1 MAKHPKPG
9 RNKSPAAPPSKCLVP
24 LEAILST
31 EELNRRPERP
41 PDYEGENSALAELVQ
56 SLGNSPRTIL
66 QTLAETMLRV
76 FKTGSAGVSLLSI
89 NEKRFEWMAIAGAWK
104 SHLGRGTSRDFGP
117 CGDVL
122 DCNAPLLFQHWER
135 RYPYLREI
143 TPLAE
148 EGLLVPFHVQ
158 GRAVGTIWAIS
169 HDDDRKFDAEDLR
182 QLKSLG
188 RFASAAYQAVNS
200 MDVLDQR
207 RAALNL
213 MEDAVESRKAMEGL
227 NKELRASEDRYRT
240 LFNLGPVAVYSCDS
254 SGVIQNFNSR
264 AAELWGR
271 SPQHGDTD
279 KRFCGSHKLFR
290 PDGRFMPHEGC
301 PMAEVVSG
309 RLSEVCDEEVVIERP
324 DGSRI
329 TVVVNIR
336 PLKNEHGGVTGA
348 INCFYD
354 ITERKQA
361 EMASASLAAIV
372 ESSDDAIISKDLNGV
387 ITSWNKGAV
396 RLFGYT
402 AEEAIGRSITMLIP
416 ADRQHEE
423 PQILARLKSGQS
435 VDHFETVRIRKD
447 GSRLEISLTISPIKD
462 AQGHVTGASKIARDI
477 TERKRV
483 EQATYEAAQ
492 RFRFLAESMP
502 QKIFTARPNGDVDY
516 FNQQWMEY
524 TGLTFEQIKDW
535 GWKQFI
541 HSEDLQENV
550 RVWRHSIDTGEPFH
564 CEHRCRR
571 ADGSYR
577 WHLSHAVPMRDRDGN
592 ITMWIGSNT
601 DIQSVRE
608 QEERLLKTEK
618 LAATG
623 QLAASMA
630 HEINNPLSSVTN
642 ALYLLENQAKL
653 DETARMFV
661 NIAATELA
669 RVSRIVRQSLSYYR
683 AGTAPHD
690 VDLSAIVNDSLQI
703 FSEKLTRQGIE
714 LKHKVADGARLVG
727 FPDELRQVIDN
738 LLLNA
743 LEAMPGAG
751 RLSISL
757 RESCDW
763 THDLRHRR
771 GVRLTIADTGC
782 GIPKGQVRARIF
794 EPFFTT
800 KPEKGTGLG
809 LWILRGI
816 ISKHDG
822 VMSLRSS
829 DAKGKSGTVISIFL
843 PSNAQGTRKSKPSE
857 IESAA

>member
-1 MAKHPKPG
+1 MAKRPKPG
-9 RNKSPAAPPSKCLVP
+9 KNKPPPALPSERLVP
-24 LEAILST
+24 LEAILFT
-31 EELNRRPERP
+31 EELDLRPERR
-41 PDYEGENSALAELVQ
+41 PDYEVENSVLAELVQ
-56 SLGNSPRTIL
+56 ALGNSPRTIL
-66 QTLAETMLRV
+66 QTLADTMLRV
-76 FKTGSAGVSLLSI
+76 FKAGSAGISLLSI
-89 NEKRFEWMAIAGAWK
+89 NEKRFEWAAVAGAWNP
-104 SHLGRGTSRDFGP
+104 HLGRNTRRDFGP

-122 DCNAPLLFQHWER
+122 DCNTPLLFRRWER
-135 RYPYLREI
+135 RYSYLREI
-143 TPLAE
+143 TPLAH

-158 GRAVGTIWAIS
+158 GKAAGTLWAIS
-169 HDDDRKFDAEDLR
+169 HDDCRKFDAEDLR

-188 RFASAAYQAVNS
+188 QFASVACQAVKFL
-200 MDVLDQR
+200 DVVDQR

-227 NKELRASEDRYRT
+227 NLDLRASEDRYRT

-271 SPQHGDTD
+271 SPEHGDTD
-279 KRFCGSHKLFR
+279 ERFCGSNKLFH
-290 PDGRFMPHEGC
+290 PDGSFMPHERC
-301 PMAEVVSG
+301 PMAQVVSG
-309 RLSEVCDEEVVIERP
+309 RLSEVCDEEVLIERP
-324 DGSRI
+324 NGSRV

-336 PLKNEHGGVTGA
+336 PLKNEHGEVTGA

-361 EMASASLAAIV
+361 GLTAASLAAIV
-372 ESSDDAIISKDLNGV
+372 ESSDDAIVSKDLNGV

-402 AEEAIGRSITMLIP
+402 AAEAIGRSITMLIP

-423 PQILARLKSGQS
+423 PEILARLKSGQS

-447 GSRLEISLTISPIKD
+447 GSSLEISLTISPIRD

-477 TERKRV
+477 TERKRA

-541 HSEDLQENV
+541 HPEDLRENI
-550 RVWRHSIDTGEPFH
+550 RVWRHSIATGEPFH
-564 CEHRCRR
+564 FEHRFRR
-571 ADGSYR
+571 VDGSYR
-577 WHLSHAVPMRDRDGN
+577 WHLSLAVPMRDRDGN

-618 LAATG
+618 LAAAG

-642 ALYLLENQAKL
+642 ALYLLENHATL
-653 DETARMFV
+653 DESARMLV
-661 NIAATELA
+661 NTASTELA

-683 AGTAPHD
+683 VGSAPHD
-690 VDLSAIVNDSLQI
+690 VDLSAVVNDSLQI
-703 FSEKLTRQGIE
+703 FSEKITRQGIE
-714 LKHKVADGARLVG
+714 LKQKISGGIRLVG

-743 LEAMPGAG
+743 LEAMTGAG
-751 RLSISL
+751 RLSISVHQ
-757 RESCDW
+757 SWDW
-763 THDLRHRR
+763 TQDRRHRR

-782 GIPKGQVRARIF
+782 GIPKGHRSRIF

-800 KPEKGTGLG
+800 KLEKGTGLG

-843 PSNAQGTRKSKPSE
+843 PSDARGVHKSKSPK
-857 IESAA
+857 IEAAA

>member
-9 RNKSPAAPPSKCLVP
+9 KNKSPAAPPSECLVP

-31 EELNRRPERP
+31 EELNRRPGRT
-41 PDYEGENSALAELVQ
+41 PDYETENSALAELVQ
-56 SLGNSPRTIL
+56 SLGNSPRMIL
-66 QTLAETMLRV
+66 QTLADTMLRV
-76 FKTGSAGVSLLSI
+76 FKAGSAGVSLLSI
-89 NEKRFEWMAIAGAWK
+89 DEKRFEWVAIAGAWK
-104 SHLGRGTSRDFGP
+104 PHLGRGTPRDFGP

-122 DCNAPLLFQHWER
+122 DCNAPLLFQRWER
-135 RYPYLREI
+135 RYSYLGEI
-143 TPLAE
+143 TPPAQ

-158 GRAVGTIWAIS
+158 GKAAGTIWAIT
-169 HDDDRKFDAEDLR
+169 HDDGRKFDAEDLR
-182 QLKSLG
+182 QLKGLG
-188 RFASAAYQAVNS
+188 QFASAACQAVNFL
-200 MDVLDQR
+200 DVVDQR

-227 NKELRASEDRYRT
+227 NQDLRASEDRYRT

-271 SPQHGDTD
+271 SPKHGDTD
-279 KRFCGSHKLFR
+279 ERFCGSHKLFH
-290 PDGRFMPHEGC
+290 PGGSFMPHERC

-309 RLSEVCDEEVVIERP
+309 RLSEVSDEEVVIERP
-324 DGSRI
+324 DGSRV

-336 PLKNEHGGVTGA
+336 PLRNEHGGVTGA

-361 EMASASLAAIV
+361 ELASASLAAIV
-372 ESSDDAIISKDLNGV
+372 EFSDDAIISKDLNGV

-423 PQILARLKSGQS
+423 PEILARLKSGQS

-447 GSRLEISLTISPIKD
+447 GSPLEISLTISPIRN

-477 TERKRV
+477 TERKRA

-524 TGLTFEQIKDW
+524 TGLSFEQIKDW
-535 GWKQFI
+535 GWKQLI
-541 HSEDLQENV
+541 HPQDLQENI
-550 RVWRHSIDTGEPFH
+550 RVWRHSIHTGEPFH
-564 CEHRCRR
+564 FEHRFHR

-577 WHLSHAVPMRDRDGN
+577 WHFSHAVPMHDRDGN
-592 ITMWIGSNT
+592 ISMWIGSST
-601 DIQSVRE
+601 DIQSLRE

-618 LAATG
+618 LAAAG

-642 ALYLLENQAKL
+642 ALYLLENHATL
-653 DETARMFV
+653 DEPARMFA
-661 NIAATELA
+661 NTAATELA

-683 AGTAPHD
+683 VGAAPHD

-703 FSEKLTRQGIE
+703 FSEKITRQGIE
-714 LKHKVADGARLVG
+714 LKQKVAGGARLVG

-743 LEAMPGAG
+743 LEAMSGAG
-751 RLSISL
+751 CLSISVH
-757 RESCDW
+757 ESCDW

-782 GIPKGQVRARIF
+782 GIPKSHQARIF

-800 KPEKGTGLG
+800 KLEKGTGLG

-843 PSNAQGTRKSKPSE
+843 PSNAQGSRKSRSPRV
-857 IESAA
+857 ESAA

>member
-1 MAKHPKPG
+1 MAKRPKPG
-9 RNKSPAAPPSKCLVP
+9 RDKSRATPPSERLVP
-24 LEAILST
+24 LEAILFT
-31 EELNRRPERP
+31 EELSRRPLRP
-41 PDYEGENSALAELVQ
+41 PDYERGNSALDELVQ

-66 QTLAETMLRV
+66 QTLADTILKV
-76 FKTGSAGVSLLSI
+76 LKAGSAGVSRLSI
-89 NEKRFEWMAIAGAWK
+89 SEKRFKWIATSGAWK
-104 SHLGRGTSRDFGP
+104 QHFGLGTPRDFGP

-148 EGLLVPFHVQ
+148 EGLLVPFYVQ
-158 GRAVGTIWAIS
+158 GKAAGTIWAIS
-169 HDDDRKFDAEDLR
+169 HDDGRTFDAEDLR

-188 RFASAAYQAVNS
+188 QFASVAYQAVES
-200 MDVLDQR
+200 LDVLDQR

-213 MEDAVESRKAMEGL
+213 MEDAVQSRKAVEGL
-227 NKELRASEDRYRT
+227 NQDLRASEERYRT

-254 SGVIQNFNSR
+254 SGLIQNFNSR
-264 AAELWGR
+264 ATELWGR
-271 SPQHGDTD
+271 SPEHGDTD
-279 KRFCGSHKLFR
+279 ERFCGSHQLFR
-290 PDGRFMPHEGC
+290 PDGSFMPHERC
-301 PMAEVVSG
+301 PMAEVISG
-309 RLSEVCDEEVVIERP
+309 RLSEVSDEEVIIERP

-329 TVVVNIR
+329 TAVVNIR

-387 ITSWNKGAV
+387 ITSWNKGAAH
-396 RLFGYT
+396 LFGYS

-423 PQILARLKSGQS
+423 PEILARLKRGQS
-435 VDHFETVRIRKD
+435 VDHFETVRIRQD
-447 GSRLEISLTISPIKD
+447 GLPLEISLTISPIRD
-462 AQGHVTGASKIARDI
+462 AQGKVIGASKIARDI
-477 TERKRV
+477 TERKRA
-483 EQATYEAAQ
+483 EQAAREAAQ

-502 QKIFTARPNGDVDY
+502 QKIFTSKPTGDVDY

-524 TGLTFEQIKDW
+524 TGLAFEQIKDW

-541 HSEDLQENV
+541 HPEDLKENI
-550 RVWRHSIDTGEPFH
+550 RAWRHSIDTGEPFH
-564 CEHRCRR
+564 FEHRFHR

-577 WHLSHAVPMRDRDGN
+577 WHFSHAVPMRDRDAN
-592 ITMWIGSNT
+592 ITMWIGSST
-601 DIQSVRE
+601 DIQSLRE

-618 LAATG
+618 LAAAG

-642 ALYLLENQAKL
+642 ALYLLEHATL
-653 DETARMFV
+653 DKSARTLV

-683 AGTAPHD
+683 VGAAPHD
-690 VDLSAIVNDSLQI
+690 VDLSAIVNESLQI
-703 FSEKLTRQGIE
+703 FSEKITRQGVK
-714 LKHKVADGARLVG
+714 LKHKVAGGACLVG

-743 LEAMPGAG
+743 LESMPGAG
-751 RLSISL
+751 RLSISVH
-757 RESCDW
+757 ESFDW
-763 THDLRHRR
+763 AHDHRHRR

-782 GIPKGQVRARIF
+782 GIPKSHRVRVF

-800 KPEKGTGLG
+800 KLEKGTGLG

-843 PSNAQGTRKSKPSE
+843 PSNAPRTRESKSPRV
-857 IESAA
+857 ESAA